1 MTYAI
6 GKDAL
11 KQSVQVTDSDEQ
23 AEHKLFFF
31 ASKYKQNL
39 WYVWI
44 AYADRI
50 RPLIYSLI

>member
-23 AEHKLFFF
+23 EGAKIVLLCFEIK
-31 ASKYKQNL
+31 KNP
-39 WYVWI
+39 WNVWI
-44 AYADRI
+44 AYVDRI
-50 RPLIYSLI
+50 RLLT